1 MRLELTDLSEQTYR
15 TIGAVGKDPL
25 SAIDFLRSDIQIR
38 EFYPSLRQLYPES
51 DIKERLVNVFSEI
64 SPDTERASVIR
75 RVQNWIN
82 GKNVPSGREDIFII
96 AFSLHL
102 SEEDVSYL
110 LGFVSDYGIHYRSP
124 EELAYSYC
132 LRTGR
137 TYPEAVRF
145 FRDLPRDA
153 ACQPAGSESALHTE
167 DVYNLFRNIRTDREF
182 LSEYRKYLQELN
194 SFHRTSYEAFRT
206 YYDIL
211 SQNPPENQTSAEKKP
226 SGSDCRKLSV
236 DDVVS
241 SYLSLGMPSGKKRRH
256 LTPLQKMLKNGWP
269 NTTALS
275 NILNQNENVTRKL
288 LTLLYIVTQN
298 IVDPEYT
305 ELDEAYL
312 TPWQRLDEHRW
323 ILDSVLDRCGMNT
336 LDPRNAWD
344 WLVLYSLY
352 TEPDEDMDERMQII
366 IRYLFRG

>member
-51 DIKERLVNVFSEI
+51 DIKERLVNGFSEI

-145 FRDLPRDA
+145 FRDLPLLQKLQGFCA
-153 ACQPAGSESALHTE
+153 A
-167 DVYNLFRNIRTDREF
+167 
-182 LSEYRKYLQELN
+182 
-194 SFHRTSYEAFRT
+194 
-206 YYDIL
+206 IL
-211 SQNPPENQTSAEKKP
+211 SKSIGIFLCMGQHFSFGPVHGLFKTIFIHS
-226 SGSDCRKLSV
+226 
-236 DDVVS
+236 
-241 SYLSLGMPSGKKRRH
+241 KRIF
-256 LTPLQKMLKNGWP
+256 NSW
-269 NTTALS
+269 
-275 NILNQNENVTRKL
+275 
-288 LTLLYIVTQN
+288 
-298 IVDPEYT
+298 
-305 ELDEAYL
+305 
-312 TPWQRLDEHRW
+312 
-323 ILDSVLDRCGMNT
+323 
-336 LDPRNAWD
+336 
-344 WLVLYSLY
+344 
-352 TEPDEDMDERMQII
+352 
-366 IRYLFRG
+366 